1 MHCIDFPLID
11 RGDIYISVGEYIEP
25 VEYEPVRI
33 PVRIRLVCGGVTRL
47 GQWLIHKQGFD

>member
-47 GQWLIHKQGFD
+47 GQWLTHKQGFD